1 MTNAQ
6 LAALMA
12 VARKD
17 AYYILWYLRRLTE
30 TESRRLTE
38 TESVDW
44 EPYYSTDEALHDA
57 FDVIERA
64 NRIER
69 ERLRVGK

>member
-30 TESRRLTE
+30 TES
-38 TESVDW
+38 VDR
-44 EPYYSTDEALHDA
+44 EPYYSTDAALHDA